1 MSAGGM
7 DLPSPSVEKRDTDKR
22 IFVNRSLSLE
32 KIKVILSFA
41 KHKRI
46 IQSLIETL
54 RNIRKLYIVYYKVY
68 GSYWPKIRL
77 TLLFFDKEKISS
89 GWICIYHNYMFS
101 FMALIWTIPWPS
113 TNPLSMRFLVS
124 KWSGRS
130 FYN

>member
-1 MSAGGM
+1 M

-54 RNIRKLYIVYYKVY
+54 KDIRKLYIVYYKVY

-77 TLLFFDKEKISS
+77 TQSYS
-89 GWICIYHNYMFS
+89 
-101 FMALIWTIPWPS
+101 LI
-113 TNPLSMRFLVS
+113 R
-124 KWSGRS
+124 
-130 FYN
+130 